1 MSRHATPGITLK
13 ANVRILLVED
23 EVKVAQAVQEGLE
36 GEAYSVVVAR
46 SGEDGFFLAS
56 SDSFDLV
63 VLDVMLPGRSGLEIM
78 SAMRKKGLRVP
89 VLLLT
94 ARDTVEDRVRGLDSG
109 ADDYL
114 IKPFAFAELSARV
127 RALLRRGKQESPVAM
142 ELADLRIDLITRK
155 VRRGSR
161 QLQLTTR
168 EYEVL
173 EYLMR
178 NQEQIVSRE
187 MLGRDVWGE
196 STRHSTLDNVID
208 VHIARLRRKVDEGFT
223 TKLVR
228 TVRGVGFV
236 LTTQK

>member
-1 MSRHATPGITLK
+1 
-13 ANVRILLVED
+13 
-23 EVKVAQAVQEGLE
+23 VKVAQAVQEGLE
-36 GEAYSVVVAR
+36 GEAYSVVIAR

-63 VLDVMLPGRSGLEIM
+63 VLDVMLPGRSGIEIM
-78 SAMRKKGLRVP
+78 AAMRKKGLRVP